1 MTDKKN
7 QSEKNTAVEQTEFDL
22 ESLTLE
28 KALARL
34 EEIVALMDSD
44 SIELERSIE
53 LFQEGMR
60 LTQYC
65 QDQISEAEQQVMK
78 VVEDSKG
85 NITLEGFEHEQD

>member
-1 MTDKKN
+1 MTEKKN
-7 QSEKNTAVEQTEFDL
+7 QPEKNPEVEQTELDL

-34 EEIVALMDSD
+34 EEIVDLMDSE

-53 LFQEGMR
+53 LFQEGMQ

-65 QDQISEAEQQVMK
+65 QDQISEAEQKVMK

-85 NITLEGFEHEQD
+85 NMTLEDFEHEQD

>member
-1 MTDKKN
+1 MTDTKDQPEN
-7 QSEKNTAVEQTEFDL
+7 QTEVEQTELDL

-28 KALARL
+28 KALSRL
-34 EEIVALMDSD
+34 EEIVDLMDSE

-60 LTQYC
+60 LTQFC
-65 QDQISEAEQQVMK
+65 QDQISEAEQKVMK

-85 NITLEGFEHEQD
+85 DITPEDFDHEQD